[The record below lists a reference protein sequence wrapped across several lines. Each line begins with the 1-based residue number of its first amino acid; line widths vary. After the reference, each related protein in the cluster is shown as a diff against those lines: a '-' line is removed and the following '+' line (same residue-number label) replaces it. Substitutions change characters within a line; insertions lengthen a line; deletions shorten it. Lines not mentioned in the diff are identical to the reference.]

1 MLWQLSSPE
10 QQLRMTSSDWWQ
22 MLILA
27 SPLAEVIRIKF
38 GLQRNKKEVQ
48 TMNLHLF
55 LYIVNNLFHLLKV
68 GVLDVLG
75 LRATGL
81 LLRLLLASV
90 ELVAAR
96 LACLSLLVHLL

>member
-1 MLWQLSSPE
+1 
-10 QQLRMTSSDWWQ
+10 MTSSDWWQ

-55 LYIVNNLFHLLKV
+55 LYIVNNLLDLLEV
-68 GVLDVLG
+68 GILDVLG
-75 LRATGL
+75 LLASILLSL
-81 LLRLLLASV
+81 LLLTAV
-90 ELVAAR
+90 ELITAR

>member
-1 MLWQLSSPE
+1 
-10 QQLRMTSSDWWQ
+10 MTSSDWWQ

-48 TMNLHLF
+48 IHRLHLF
-55 LYIVNNLFHLLKV
+55 LYIVNNLLDLLEV
-68 GVLDVLG
+68 GILDVLG
-75 LRATGL
+75 LLTGILLSL
-81 LLRLLLASV
+81 LLLTAV
-90 ELVAAR
+90 ELITAR

>member
-1 MLWQLSSPE
+1 
-10 QQLRMTSSDWWQ
+10 MTSSDWWQ

-55 LYIVNNLFHLLKV
+55 LYIVNNLLHLLKV
-68 GVLDVLG
+68 GILDVLG
-75 LRATGL
+75 LLAGILLSL
-81 LLRLLLASV
+81 LLLTAV
-90 ELVAAR
+90 ELITAR